1 MNKRKKY
8 VKHIGQYFIVATQL
22 TSFAEEYSLCIKEF
36 SMTRERT
43 LIGEWIRPK
52 TSPFMDGIKKE
63 MCFFVQAPIDDTI
76 PLSEF
81 EMFEF

>member
-1 MNKRKKY
+1 MRKKY
-8 VKHIGQYFIVATQL
+8 VKHMGQYFIEAIQL
-22 TSFAEEYSLCIKEF
+22 SPFVEEYTICIKEF
-36 SMTRERT
+36 SMTRECT
-43 LIGEWIRPK
+43 LINQWQRAK

-76 PLSEF
+76 PLSQF

>member
-1 MNKRKKY
+1 MSKKY
-8 VKHIGQYFIVATQL
+8 VKHIGQYFIEAIQL
-22 TSFAEEYSLCIKEF
+22 SPFVEEYTIRIKEF

-43 LIGEWIRPK
+43 LIGEWTRAK

-76 PLSEF
+76 PVSQF